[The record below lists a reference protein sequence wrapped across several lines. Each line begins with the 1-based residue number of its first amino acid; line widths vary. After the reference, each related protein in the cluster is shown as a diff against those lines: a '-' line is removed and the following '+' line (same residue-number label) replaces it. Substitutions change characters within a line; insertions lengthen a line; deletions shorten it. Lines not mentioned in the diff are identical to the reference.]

1 MFVISGTVL
10 FMFVD
15 SNEAETDK
23 IVRTK
28 SIEKIRSLSK
38 LKLSEQSNNVHEDK
52 KESKYL
58 LN

>member
-1 MFVISGTVL
+1 VFI
-10 FMFVD
+10 D
-15 SNEAETDK
+15 SNEAQADK
-23 IVRTK
+23 IVRTN